1 MSSTQSALEFPI
13 WACDIDYQ
21 EGAVVI
27 KDGLL
32 CSYWKNPKNGEMVW
46 LPLDNPEQY
55 DMLLAQESLI

>member
-1 MSSTQSALEFPI
+1 MTNIQSNREYSA
-13 WACDIDYQ
+13 WVCDVDYQ

-32 CSYWKNPKNGEMVW
+32 CSYWRYPKNGEMVW

-55 DMLLAQESLI
+55 DMLLSQ